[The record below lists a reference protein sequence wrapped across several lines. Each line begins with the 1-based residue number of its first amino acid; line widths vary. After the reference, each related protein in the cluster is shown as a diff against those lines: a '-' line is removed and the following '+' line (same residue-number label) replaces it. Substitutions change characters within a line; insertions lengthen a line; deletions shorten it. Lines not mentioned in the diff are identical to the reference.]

1 MPYGKN
7 PKIQPRDTSMNTQNR
22 GAMTHKKFKKYLLKE
37 GAEFRLSSKHH
48 YVVKLNGNVATL
60 SIRKDYSRIL
70 INETLK
76 ELRK

>member
-1 MPYGKN
+1 
-7 PKIQPRDTSMNTQNR
+7 MNHR
-22 GAMTHKKFKKYLLKE
+22 GALTHKKFKKYLLKE

-70 INETLK
+70 INKTLK

>member
-1 MPYGKN
+1 
-7 PKIQPRDTSMNTQNR
+7 MNHR
-22 GAMTHKKFKKYLLKE
+22 GALTHKKLKKYILKE
-37 GAEFRLSSKHH
+37 VAEFRLSSNHH